1 VRNILQGV
9 GVVTDTTQT
18 KPINTDMKT
27 TTPAERILALSTFL
41 GYSLPSGTKVVGL
54 PRHFVEF
61 PNGDGYAVVTMDE
74 ACTTPYAFDDGRN
87 ATEEDC
93 VTIGE
98 ETFVIFPYLGNA

>member
-9 GVVTDTTQT
+9 GVVTDTTQQNPT
-18 KPINTDMKT
+18 PTDMKT
-27 TTPAERILALSTFL
+27 TTPADRILALSTFL
-41 GYSLPSGTKVVGL
+41 GYSLPSETKVVGL

-74 ACTTPYAFDDGRN
+74 ACTTPYAFPDDRN
-87 ATEEDC
+87 ATDDDC

-98 ETFVIFPYLGNA
+98 ETFVIFPYLG